1 MVTFSQV
8 NKHYG
13 TQDVLCNVSCEI
25 LNNQKIGLIGPNG
38 AGKTTLVRLLMGE
51 EEPSSGSI
59 VRSPDTRIGLVPQHL
74 NAPEGATVESYLLG
88 SHAALASALR
98 DQEERLAQT
107 PKEEIEEALREYQ
120 GVRDAFDAA
129 GGEEAPVRMQAILS
143 GMGLPDVMHR
153 NLATLSGGERNVL
166 SFAKALTLRPT
177 LLVLDEPGNHL
188 DFAGLAWLERFLQEF
203 DGAVLVVS
211 HNRYLLDRVVGRIF
225 ELGDTRLTQYD
236 GNYSQYRLTRL
247 RGLVVQQADYV
258 ANQKRLAELEAL
270 VARFAQIARTHP
282 DPAWGRRLH
291 ARKTQLA
298 KAQAEAVE
306 KPRLDLRRISL
317 GAQVERTRADIALQC
332 NQYSR
337 GFGGDLLYQE
347 ADLTITCGERVG
359 LVGPNGCGKT
369 TFLRDVVERG
379 SWDSRE
385 IRIGPSLSIGY
396 CAQHQET
403 LDPDLTVLDQV
414 LALGSYTRKEVFASL
429 ARFLFTWED
438 LDKKVGDLSGG
449 ERNRLQLA
457 RIMMLKATF
466 LILDEPTNHMDIVS
480 REAIEESL
488 ASFPGTI
495 LLVSHDRYLLDK
507 IATTIVEV
515 VERKFRPFQG
525 TFSEFWAARG
535 PGRARADRTAERRAK
550 QVEHSRG
557 GETRHRTARVSKD
570 PARAARAREL
580 ERRIETMEAE
590 KHHLEDLIT
599 SAYEKGNHQEGR
611 RLATRLDRT
620 SRMLTELYEEWEEAD
635 E

>member
-1 MVTFSQV
+1 MVTFSQI

-25 LNNQKIGLIGPNG
+25 LDNQKIGLIGPNG
-38 AGKTTLVRLLMGE
+38 VGKTTFVRLLTGE

-59 VRSPDTRIGLVPQHL
+59 VRSPHTVIGLVPQHL
-74 NAPEGATVESYLLG
+74 DAPEGATVESYLLG
-88 SHAALASALR
+88 GHAALANALR
-98 DQEERLAQT
+98 EQEERLART
-107 PKEEIEEALREYQ
+107 PQEEIEAALREYQ
-120 GVRDAFDAA
+120 RARDAFDAA
-129 GGEEAPVRMQAILS
+129 GGEEAPARMEAVLS
-143 GMGLPDVMHR
+143 GMGLPDMMRRTV
-153 NLATLSGGERNVL
+153 ATLSGGERNVL
-166 SFAKALTLRPT
+166 SLAKALTRRPS

-211 HNRYLLDRVVGRIF
+211 HNRYLLDRVVNRIF
-225 ELGDTRLTQYD
+225 ELGDNRLTQYD

-247 RGLVVQQADYV
+247 RRLVVQQADYV

-282 DPAWGRRLH
+282 NPAWGRRLH

-306 KPRLDLRRISL
+306 KPHLDLRRISL
-317 GAQVERTRADIALQC
+317 GTQVERTRADIALQC
-332 NQYSR
+332 NRYSR
-337 GFGGDLLYQE
+337 GFGGTLLYQE

-379 SWDSRE
+379 NWDSRE

-414 LALGSYTRKEVFASL
+414 LALGFYTRKEVFASL
-429 ARFLFTWED
+429 SRFLFTWED

-495 LLVSHDRYLLDK
+495 LLVSHDRYLLDR
-507 IATTIVEV
+507 IATTIV
-515 VERKFRPFQG
+515 
-525 TFSEFWAARG
+525 
-535 PGRARADRTAERRAK
+535 
-550 QVEHSRG
+550 
-557 GETRHRTARVSKD
+557 
-570 PARAARAREL
+570 
-580 ERRIETMEAE
+580 
-590 KHHLEDLIT
+590 
-599 SAYEKGNHQEGR
+599 
-611 RLATRLDRT
+611 
-620 SRMLTELYEEWEEAD
+620 
-635 E
+635 